1 MKIEMQNVTKKYGAK
16 LALNNLSLTLEE
28 NKIYGL
34 LGRNGAGKT
43 TLMQLLAGYMLPSSG
58 NILVNG
64 KKPFDNREVLKDIYL
79 INESNNFMRS
89 FKIKDTLKMASLFY
103 PNWSQD
109 TANRLLKVFHL
120 DEKMKVKGLSKGM
133 ESALGIII
141 GLASRT
147 KITIFDEPYIGLDAS
162 ARYTFYD
169 ILLEEYE
176 AYPRT
181 IILSTH
187 LIDEVSNL
195 FEEVILIKEGELLF
209 HHTTEQL
216 LELTVSISGS
226 KKAVNEF
233 IEGRNVVH
241 TAELAG
247 HKEVT
252 LFGEKYDKSHAKEL
266 GLTIEPTNIQHLMVY
281 LTEEKQGGKQYA

>member
-1 MKIEMQNVTKKYGAK
+1 MNIEITNVTKKYGNK
-16 LALNNLSLTLEE
+16 TALNDLSLTLEE

-43 TLMQLLAGYMLPSSG
+43 TLMRLLAGYMLPSSG
-58 NILVNG
+58 NIFING
-64 KKPFDNREVLKDIYL
+64 QKPFDNRDILKEITL
-79 INESNNFMRS
+79 INESNNFMKS
-89 FKIKDTLKMASLFY
+89 FKIKDTLKLASLFY
-103 PNWSQD
+103 PNWSKE
-109 TANRLLKVFHL
+109 TADRLLKVFHL
-120 DEKMKVKGLSKGM
+120 EGNLKVKGLSKGM

-195 FEEVILIKEGELLF
+195 FEEVILIKDGELLF
-209 HHTTEQL
+209 HHTTEEL
-216 LELTVSISGS
+216 LELTLQVSGN
-226 KKAVNEF
+226 KNAVNSF
-233 IEGRNVVH
+233 IHGKHVIH
-241 TAELAG
+241 QAELAG
-247 HKEVT
+247 QKAAT
-252 LFGEKYDKSHAKEL
+252 LFGSKYSKQEAKEL
-266 GLTIEPTNIQHLMVY
+266 GLTVEPTNLQQLMVY
-281 LTEEKQGGKQYA
+281 VTDEQGGKQYA